1 MTNSA
6 TEPERASALTI
17 VLFTAYALLLVGL
30 ILFKFPFDYGI
41 QTIHREVNLIPFAG
55 SVTKNGSFSYSE
67 VIQNVLA
74 FVPLGIYLGML
85 RPQWSWWLRLLVIV
99 ATTVI
104 FETIQY
110 SFAIGRA
117 DITDV
122 FGNTLGGIIGIGIY
136 AAVARGLRSRT
147 NWVMNIICLV
157 LTVLVVLFAVYL
169 ALHSFVR
176 VR

>member
-1 MTNSA
+1 
-6 TEPERASALTI
+6 
-17 VLFTAYALLLVGL
+17 VLFTVYALLLVGL
-30 ILFKFPFDYGI
+30 ILFKFPFDYGV
-41 QTIHREVNLIPFAG
+41 QTIHRDVNLIPFAG
-55 SVTKNGSFSYSE
+55 SVTKNGSFASGE
-67 VIQNVLA
+67 VLENVLA
-74 FVPLGIYLGML
+74 FVPLGIYLGMV
-85 RPQWSWWLRLLVIV
+85 RSHWSFWLQLLVIV

-122 FGNTLGGIIGIGIY
+122 LGNTLGGIVGIGIY

-147 NWVMNIICLV
+147 NRVMNIICVV
-157 LTVLVVLFAVYL
+157 LTVLVVLFWAYL

-176 VR
+176 TR

>member
-6 TEPERASALTI
+6 TRPEKTSVLTI
-17 VLFTAYALLLVGL
+17 VLFTVYALLLVGL

-55 SVTKNGSFSYSE
+55 SVTQDGSFSYSE

-85 RPQWSWWLRLLVIV
+85 KPHWSFWVRLLVVIG
-99 ATTVI
+99 TTVL

-122 FGNTLGGIIGIGIY
+122 IGNTLGGLVGIGIY
-136 AAVARGLRSRT
+136 AAVAQGLGSRT
-147 NWVMNIICLV
+147 RRVINLICLV
-157 LTVLVVLFAVYL
+157 LTVLFVLFGAYL

-176 VR
+176 